1 MVAPAPAPAS
11 SLEVDGTQ
19 LLLGYLGVGTAL
31 LLIGSPIPTFWRIVK
46 TKQVG
51 EEEPYSYMSVL
62 FNAAACV
69 IYGLPVFADKTNKPV
84 MLANGVGVFLELVYV
99 ILFIMYVAGERRR
112 NHMII
117 LIGVVVAIMALLG
130 LLLGTVFFG
139 HVWTRT
145 YMGWIAMLSGVA
157 MYLAP
162 IFKTVGAWKNS
173 DRARLSVI
181 QSMAALANGTMW
193 TAYALV
199 GRHII
204 WFTLVPSVVGIGS
217 AGFRVI
223 VWLILYC
230 REAQEGEGA
239 RAQRRGGSNLQMSL
253 RQPQGQRQGQG
264 GRDAGGEGR
273 HQLPPG
279 PVVRP
284 GLSSSCSLPPSSS
297 SKEKTARASTSSTWP

>member
-1 MVAPAPAPAS
+1 M
-11 SLEVDGTQ
+11 Q
-19 LLLGYLGVGTAL
+19 
-31 LLIGSPIPTFWRIVK
+31 PTFWRIVK

-181 QSMAALANGTMW
+181 QSMAALANWHNVDCVCPCRPSHHMVHPVITQNSKPI
-193 TAYALV
+193 TVHRKELCSLV
-199 GRHII
+199 Y
-204 WFTLVPSVVGIGS
+204 TQVPSVVGIGS